1 MKVIT
6 FDDIKALN
14 ISPITCYNWA
24 VEMIADKKNTILPAK
39 ISIKPADGVFC
50 NVMPSMIP
58 QSVFG
63 TAGGVKV
70 VTRYPDRNP
79 SLDSKI
85 LLFNAS
91 NGEFLALM
99 DGDWIT
105 TMRTGAVSA
114 HSIMLFAKEGFSQ
127 IGMMGLGNTARSVL
141 IVLAAMM
148 PEKEFHVKLLRY
160 KGQEQLFQKRFA
172 KYSNLNFSIVDD
184 AASLV
189 KGSDVV
195 ISAATYL
202 PKDLCTDDCFDEG
215 VLVVPIHTLGFT
227 NCDLFFDKIFA
238 DDYNHVCHFKNF
250 NKFKKFSEVCDVVN
264 RKAPGRENS
273 KERILA
279 YNIGISIHDI
289 NFAAHIYQIL
299 SEKGKLEDIDLK
311 NPTDKFWL

>member
-172 KYSNLNFSIVDD
+172 EYSNLNFSIVDD